1 MKAQASME
9 YLLIV
14 GILLVVLVPLFLF
27 SLNSATTSIRF
38 NEAKEAVETIA
49 TEADNLYKFGGGKQT
64 IFVTIPSGVTSSKV
78 NTNSVVLTLD
88 GGDSVAF
95 TTAPLN
101 GSIPTSEG
109 YKQITLE
116 VIVNTVQ
123 IS

>member
-1 MKAQASME
+1 ME

-14 GILLVVLVPLFLF
+14 GLLLVVLVPLFLL

-38 NEAKEAVETIA
+38 NEAEEAVEQIA
-49 TEADNLYKFGGGKQT
+49 TTADNLYKFGGGKQT
-64 IFVTIPSGVTSSKV
+64 IFVTIPSGVNSSRV

-88 GGDSVAF
+88 GGDFVAF
-95 TTAPLN
+95 TTATLN
-101 GSIPTSEG
+101 GSVPTTEG

-116 VIVNTVQ
+116 VIGNTVQ

>member
-49 TEADNLYKFGGGKQT
+49 TEQYLLIYLL
-64 IFVTIPSGVTSSKV
+64 V
-78 NTNSVVLTLD
+78 
-88 GGDSVAF
+88 
-95 TTAPLN
+95 
-101 GSIPTSEG
+101 
-109 YKQITLE
+109 
-116 VIVNTVQ
+116 
-123 IS
+123 